1 MKDNLILMVLAS
13 VNDSNIVN
21 IKDEVVKLVNNKPK
35 RWEAIYNWFKKK
47 LFILLTWSLSKFPE
61 VKSLEKIYFSL
72 EALSKYNKDE
82 MQKVVLELLD
92 GVITNFE
99 EIEKQLL
106 LKEMIESFDKQWPL
120 IIEAWKSNSYDRLK
134 ELGLNLDSPKELIE
148 SLETKTML
156 MDDQKVSK
164 RLVLL
169 LSVMKSYLK

>member
-21 IKDEVVKLVNNKPK
+21 IKDEVVKLVDVKPE

-99 EIEKQLL
+99 EIEKQLPTL
-106 LKEMIESFDKQWPL
+106 S
-120 IIEAWKSNSYDRLK
+120 
-134 ELGLNLDSPKELIE
+134 
-148 SLETKTML
+148 TMG
-156 MDDQKVSK
+156 
-164 RLVLL
+164 
-169 LSVMKSYLK
+169 